1 MKMNKRLYYLNLL
14 SLLNEAAEELNIL
27 DLEERETVLL
37 SHIWK
42 HTSEGKNNYTA
53 DYSEFSESYGK
64 ASKSGFVKS
73 LRTLCKHNLIKKISN
88 AGNGIYALNIS

>member
-1 MKMNKRLYYLNLL
+1 MNLL

-53 DYSEFSESYGK
+53 DYSEFAESYGK

-73 LRTLCKHNLIKKISN
+73 LRILRKNNLIKKVSK
-88 AGNGIYALNIS
+88 AGTGVYALNTG

>member
-1 MKMNKRLYYLNLL
+1 MNKRLYYLNLL
-14 SLLNEAAEELNIL
+14 SLLNEAAAELNIL
-27 DLEERETVLL
+27 DLQERETVLL

-42 HTSEGKNNYTA
+42 LTSEGKNNYAA

-73 LRTLCKHNLIKKISN
+73 LRILCKHNLIKKISN
-88 AGNGIYALNIS
+88 AGNGIYTLNTG

>member
-1 MKMNKRLYYLNLL
+1 MNKRLYYLNLL
-14 SLLNEAAEELNIL
+14 SLLNEAAKELNIL

-37 SHIWK
+37 SHIYK

-53 DYSEFSESYGK
+53 DYSEFVESYGK

-73 LRTLCKHNLIKKISN
+73 LRILRKNNLIKKVSN
-88 AGNGIYALNIS
+88 AGTGVYALNTG